1 MQVSTMERLIK
12 ALTDLSWH
20 VEHEVQDKMERLYM
34 VDYNGNEY
42 ELYVDP
48 GGFELAYFN
57 GEQWSKYVH
66 QLNTYEDVYTV
77 LATW

>member
-1 MQVSTMERLIK
+1 MQVSDMEKLIK

-20 VEHEVQDKMERLYM
+20 VNHEVQDKTETLYI
-34 VDYNGNEY
+34 VDFNGNEY

-48 GGFELAYFN
+48 AGFELAYFN
-57 GEQWSKYVH
+57 GEQWSRYM
-66 QLNTYEDVYTV
+66 QELNTFEDVYTA